1 MTKDIITNLEV
12 IKQSV
17 AWADKYEKDSLI
29 LSEISDKSRVGLGD
43 LPGVTDGVEDDASQ
57 GKEAVTDGV

>member
-17 AWADKYEKDSLI
+17 AWADKYEKDSIL
-29 LSEISDKSRVGLGD
+29 LSEISDNSNY
-43 LPGVTDGVEDDASQ
+43 PNQNIIPT
-57 GKEAVTDGV
+57 

>member
-17 AWADKYEKDSLI
+17 AWADKYEKDSFPREVFKNYRRKLRGQGTRSGRI
-29 LSEISDKSRVGLGD
+29 
-43 LPGVTDGVEDDASQ
+43 LPG
-57 GKEAVTDGV
+57 